1 MLTAFVA
8 QGSSVDERDGW
19 IYAEAKICPLAI
31 MRSLVI
37 VDPGFASAM
46 FDSQVQAVAV
56 RKVIF
61 LGGWF
66 CVPDFGISEWLNYS
80 GHSNTEEAFQCVV
93 TMDVT
98 KLIEYRR
105 ML

>member
-1 MLTAFVA
+1 
-8 QGSSVDERDGW
+8 
-19 IYAEAKICPLAI
+19 

-37 VDPGFASAM
+37 VDPGLTPTG

-66 CVPDFGISEWLNYS
+66 GVPDFGISEWLNYS
-80 GHSNTEEAFQCVV
+80 GHSNTEGVIQCVV
-93 TMDVT
+93 SMGVT
-98 KLIEYRR
+98 KLLEFRR
-105 ML
+105 IL

>member
-1 MLTAFVA
+1 
-8 QGSSVDERDGW
+8 
-19 IYAEAKICPLAI
+19 

-37 VDPGFASAM
+37 VDPGFASAR

-80 GHSNTEEAFQCVV
+80 GHSNTEEAIQCVV
-93 TMDVT
+93 TMGVT
-98 KLIEYRR
+98 KLFEFRR
-105 ML
+105 IP